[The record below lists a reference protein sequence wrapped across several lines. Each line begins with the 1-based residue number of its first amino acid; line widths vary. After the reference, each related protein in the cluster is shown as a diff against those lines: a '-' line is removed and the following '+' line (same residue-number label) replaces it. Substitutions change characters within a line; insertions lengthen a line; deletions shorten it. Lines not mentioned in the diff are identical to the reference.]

1 VAAAAAA
8 RASLET
14 EWAREGAAGRRAA
27 ATPDALATD
36 DTGAPAPETTP
47 ARVLLVLTLEGT
59 DESVLGAA
67 LGLSAFEA
75 SQRLRRGGPDL
86 HRILPAREAASE
98 AQRLRGQGLEVLEIA
113 EDEVRRAQPVYAT
126 RGAAASEALA
136 LGVDDGPLRLTEAD
150 LILVVRGAIA
160 RDHLRAPGP
169 LRRLSVA
176 SLEPGYRIHLH
187 RRKDLRPVE
196 LDPAAFDFSPGGADG
211 GAQRQLTAW
220 IDRLFPGTPRDD
232 SFRFAM
238 PAFGPATPS
247 AGGSAAAVEALVRAT
262 PGARPVLDNVAQ
274 FRFHSAWRAAVQR
287 RRPR

>member
-1 VAAAAAA
+1 MEAAAAA

-14 EWAREGAAGRRAA
+14 EWAREGAAVAM
-27 ATPDALATD
+27 
-36 DTGAPAPETTP
+36 DTRAPAPETTP
-47 ARVLLVLTLEGT
+47 PRVLLVLTLEGT

-67 LGLSAFEA
+67 LGLSVFEA

-86 HRILPAREAASE
+86 HRILPMREAAAE
-98 AQRLRGQGLEVLEIA
+98 AGRLRGQGLEVIEVA
-113 EDEVRRAQPVYAT
+113 EDEVRRAQPVHAT
-126 RGAAASEALA
+126 RGAAEPAALA
-136 LGVDDGPLRLTEAD
+136 LGGDDGALRLTEAD

-160 RDHLRAPGP
+160 RDYLRAPGP

-187 RRKDLRPVE
+187 RREDVRPVE
-196 LDPAAFDFSPGGADG
+196 LDPAAFDFSPAGATG

-232 SFRFAM
+232 SFRFAT
-238 PAFGPATPS
+238 PALGAATPS

-274 FRFHSAWRAAVQR
+274 FRFHSAWRAAVR
-287 RRPR
+287 RRRAR